1 MMKLK
6 DLFRTLG
13 TGLMAAS
20 LCLTL
25 TTACFEEDPTEDDT
39 EDNGGNGSTPLDY
52 YDDYTEA
59 DLVYDEADSIYVIYT
74 ERGLRVWGRGIYLG
88 SPEVGAVLAADIE
101 LGKDMPDR
109 FTENHNW
116 GEEIDLRGDVTFDG
130 AGHTISGMRIEYDG
144 THHGLFRIVADGAE
158 VINLTVEGNM
168 HYTGDR
174 VAFRGGGIVGECD
187 HGRIENCHFRGTIDG
202 GGVDADGYSRTD
214 LTMVG
219 GIVGYA
225 HDAST
230 IVNCTAEGTFTAT
243 GAYSQVGGIVGQNAQ
258 QTLSQTVKDCHTTA
272 DCHVTG
278 AMAGGIAGYLYGQST
293 ELRDCSS
300 GAEVT
305 GLSEGGG
312 IIGLVD
318 GRGLSG
324 CHASEDCHVSSSVYA
339 GGLVGWLSSGWL
351 LGCSSLAEVTGTE
364 SESRIGYAGGLVGF
378 GDGGHI
384 IGSYFAGI
392 AQAPVKASSFIGHQ
406 NYPVDEIAASYASGR
421 VLIGGTEDPSL
432 TNIYYTYKPS
442 QLTEVGLT
450 EDGQPDWATVTDEL
464 NNGVADYNHEN
475 AKTCRYHFVQNDG
488 ASNPPTLTEGAP
500 EGY

>member
-1 MMKLK
+1 
-6 DLFRTLG
+6 
-13 TGLMAAS
+13 
-20 LCLTL
+20 
-25 TTACFEEDPTEDDT
+25 
-39 EDNGGNGSTPLDY
+39 
-52 YDDYTEA
+52 
-59 DLVYDEADSIYVIYT
+59 
-74 ERGLRVWGRGIYLG
+74 
-88 SPEVGAVLAADIE
+88 
-101 LGKDMPDR
+101 
-109 FTENHNW
+109 
-116 GEEIDLRGDVTFDG
+116 
-130 AGHTISGMRIEYDG
+130 MRIEYDG

-202 GGVDADGYSRTD
+202 GRIGSDGYSRTD

-230 IVNCTAEGTFTAT
+230 IINCTAEGTFTAT

-258 QTLSQTVKDCHTTA
+258 QTLSQTVRDCHTTA

-278 AMAGGIAGYLYGQST
+278 SMAGGIAGYLYGQST

-312 IIGLVD
+312 IIGMID

-324 CHASEDCHVSSSVYA
+324 CQATEDCHVSSSVYA
-339 GGLVGWLSSGWL
+339 GGLVGRLSNGSL
-351 LGCSSLAEVTGTE
+351 LGCSSLAEVTGTT
-364 SESRIGYAGGLVGF
+364 SESRTGFAGGLIGF
-378 GDGGHI
+378 NDSDDYI
-384 IGSYFAGI
+384 IGCYFAGTV
-392 AQAPVKASSFIGHQ
+392 QAPERSDAFVGYANSYAYKASSYTI
-406 NYPVDEIAASYASGR
+406 GR
-421 VLIGGTEDPSL
+421 VLMGDTEDPSF
-432 TNIYYTYKPS
+432 TNYYYTYKPFR
-442 QLTEVGLT
+442 QVDIDFTEG
-450 EDGQPDWATVTDEL
+450 GQSDWAAITAEL
-464 NNGVADYNHEN
+464 NNGISRYNTEN
-475 AKTCRYHFVQNDG
+475 GRTCRYHFVQNDG
-488 ASNPPTLTEGAP
+488 ATNPPTLAEGAP